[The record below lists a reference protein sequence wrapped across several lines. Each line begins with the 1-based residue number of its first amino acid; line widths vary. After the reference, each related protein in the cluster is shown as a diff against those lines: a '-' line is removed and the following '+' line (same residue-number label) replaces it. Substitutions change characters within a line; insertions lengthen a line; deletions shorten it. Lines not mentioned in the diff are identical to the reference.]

1 MRILVIGLLAVTASY
16 AAYCGFIVAWSYLSL
31 SNVVERAF
39 DTQGVG
45 GVEPVRAAILQG
57 AARAEVRLDQDN
69 VVVDESELGLA
80 VRLQWVQPVLTY
92 QGRNLV
98 AVPLS
103 LERSW
108 SRP

>member
-1 MRILVIGLLAVTASY
+1 MRILVIRLLAVAASY
-16 AAYCGFIVAWSYLSL
+16 AAYCGFIVAWSYLAL

-39 DTQGVG
+39 DNQAGDG
-45 GVEPVRAAILQG
+45 AEPVRAAILQG
-57 AARAEVRLDQDN
+57 AAGADVRLDANN
-69 VVVDESELGLA
+69 VVVDESEVGLA

-92 QGRNLV
+92 QGRSVV

-103 LERSW
+103 LERAW